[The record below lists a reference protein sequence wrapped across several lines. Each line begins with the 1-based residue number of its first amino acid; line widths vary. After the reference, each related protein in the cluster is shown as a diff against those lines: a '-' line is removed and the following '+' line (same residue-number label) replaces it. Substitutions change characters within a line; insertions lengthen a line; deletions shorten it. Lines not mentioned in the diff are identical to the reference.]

1 MTRLSG
7 EDPTGVLLAAPA
19 GRQPGC
25 RDQAD
30 PLVGRDQLLDN
41 RGCPVCRVVVQDNH
55 LELDSLVPEGGTHGI
70 ADRVFFIPRGDK
82 HGDWREFLSGRGA
95 GGWSVSP
102 QIGPKQ

>member
-1 MTRLSG
+1 M
-7 EDPTGVLLAAPA
+7 LLAAPA
-19 GRQPGC
+19 GRQLGC

-55 LELDSLVPEGGTHGI
+55 LELDSLVPEGGAHGI